1 MQNRKKLQKF
11 KKYRGRI
18 SKVERILKMKDYK
31 LYGLTNEQVQNL
43 LFGKNSDSIGNI
55 DIVQGGLMDNYFID
69 NFNLSLTVGSHRVKA
84 RKHLIITEEYLN
96 EWSSSETLILTDNDK
111 KYFKLKRDYLSDYL
125 KGNKTDHFLSK
136 DEKDYNRFI
145 LKEAVE
151 ALKK

>member
-1 MQNRKKLQKF
+1 MF
-11 KKYRGRI
+11 FRI
-18 SKVERILKMKDYK
+18 ELIRERILKMKDYK
-31 LYGLTNEQVQNL
+31 LYGLNNEQVQNL
-43 LFGKNSDSIGNI
+43 LFGKNSDLIDNI

-69 NFNLSLTVGSHRVKA
+69 NFNLSLTVGNHRVKA

>member
-125 KGNKTDHFLSK
+125 KENKTDNFLSRE
-136 DEKDYNRFI
+136 EKDYNRFI
-145 LKEAVE
+145 LKEAVK